1 MQVVNE
7 NTAHFP
13 VPDYRTW
20 FCCTGDAMDVY
31 WQISFLWECIWYPV
45 SSRSF
50 KPCTFWFAPVLRS
63 GGDILTALPDKN
75 TLNNIILI
83 AAIASFII
91 SEVLIYLFS
100 GDFNVILAHLL
111 YFPILLGAFRFPRQA
126 VLISVVVGLG
136 YVAVVGLFFL
146 TDIIELI
153 PMMTQFY
160 VYVSLT
166 VVVSSLS
173 MKMRMHEQRY
183 RNVFDNS
190 GNGICVLNGK
200 TGKIIE
206 QNDQCRILMDQMGY
220 SGNES
225 PDILRNNP
233 SLLEFLNRMRN
244 GEVVQGDEFSHNA
257 ADGSQTDLMIFAAPL
272 PDGNIAVNIVDITER
287 KNAER
292 KIAEREEIFHFLTDN
307 MVDPSLVFDE
317 EGKILFGN
325 GAAVRMSGLGTEAV
339 LKTKHVQD
347 FLISEASYQLHDGDN
362 GVVGVDNTFRGTFDI
377 KTFDGRLLCVEGL
390 GKAITFH
397 GVTGTIVTFR
407 DITLQKEAEFRTSIQ
422 RDLGIGLASTGS
434 IERAS
439 ALSLSA
445 AMKVAGLDWG
455 GLYLSP
461 APGDA
466 FYLISDENRAGTTA
480 FPVPPSIP
488 VDSEVGR
495 VISRG
500 EPVYDPTPPFEWEP
514 LADIQPDGNRA
525 LGFVP
530 LRGPDR
536 TIGCIIT
543 GSHERDEIS
552 PEIQAEL
559 DTIAAQ
565 VGNAIARIQ
574 AEAVSRESRK
584 NLQVLFDSL
593 DDFLF
598 VCDVGGHILYTNQV
612 VESRLGY
619 RVDELVQMH
628 ISEMHAPEIKDE
640 VRQHCDVVLAGQ
652 IHVFSLPLMTK
663 DGEMIPVETKVS
675 KGVWGAEPAVF
686 GISRDISERIR
697 GETALRNRD
706 AILDAVSYSAAHFL
720 GDATWD
726 AHITDVLQ
734 RLGEATQSSRAF
746 VFQNVSDPASGALH
760 AQNHGV
766 WSAEGVQSLRDV
778 ESLRDVCYADRFGRW
793 EDVLSRGGLISGN
806 VCDFPDEERA
816 FFEPYDIRSFM
827 VVPVFVDR
835 EWWGFVGFYDCG
847 SEREWTQAEI
857 DALGTASG
865 IIGAAIRRTLTDEV
879 FRNPVEQSLVCTYIL
894 QDGTLRYVNPRGA
907 DIFGYE
913 RNAPP
918 IGSDFGRFIHPD
930 DLPAVEK
937 NVRELLSDATGSA
950 HTEFRGITQ
959 SGEVICCE
967 TYGTSINYM
976 GAPAIVGT
984 LLDITERRRSE
995 ERIAHLHQVILAV
1008 RNVNE
1013 LLIREKNPERL
1024 VKEVCRTLTETRG
1037 YYSASIFLFE
1047 GDYVLLQTSQ
1057 VGRDDT
1063 FLQEVR
1069 VISRDDL
1076 KPCCHEVLSSPGVF
1090 ACRSPDEWCENQFVV
1105 PDDREYGQ
1113 MSARLAHDGEIY
1125 GLLSISLPC
1134 DLATDPEEQEVFLE
1148 VAGDIA
1154 FSLHSISLEEER
1166 RRTEQE
1172 LRIKNNAIAS
1182 SISGIVIFDLN
1193 GIVTYAND
1201 AAVVLWGYDSP
1212 DEMPGL
1218 SMNELLAQRIQGSS
1232 LLGSLYETG
1241 AFIGEIEAIK
1251 KDGSFF
1257 IGQAYAS
1264 DIIDEQ
1270 GHPVCLMA
1278 SVMDV
1283 TETRRAQEALEYSE
1297 TLYRTIF
1304 GNSGTALAVLE
1315 EDGVISLANPTL
1327 ETLFGYPLDEV
1338 EKHLRWD
1345 AFVAKQDCE
1354 RIQEYFSAESAG
1366 EMHESGYFEVE
1377 MHDRAGNPLYGYIS
1391 IDPIQGTPRYV
1402 ISFVDITEQKNYEK
1416 QIKDSLDEKSVL
1428 LMEVHHRVKNNLQII
1443 SGLIKLQSLTIQDGE
1458 ALSSLRECENRIMTM
1473 SLVHESLYQS
1483 ENLAQINARNHLE
1496 RLASNILHSE
1506 TNASHISLEID
1517 VEDLY
1522 LNLDTA
1528 IPCSLIV
1535 NELLTNSVKYAF
1547 DEETCG
1553 TILLSLHRDPEG
1565 ILTLVVADTGRGLS
1579 PDFDINR
1586 ATSLGLK
1593 LVVRLIHSQLKGTLE
1608 VDGANGATFTLRFPE
1623 KKKS

>member
-1 MQVVNE
+1 M
-7 NTAHFP
+7 
-13 VPDYRTW
+13 
-20 FCCTGDAMDVY
+20 
-31 WQISFLWECIWYPV
+31 ISL
-45 SSRSF
+45 SN
-50 KPCTFWFAPVLRS
+50 
-63 GGDILTALPDKN
+63 KN
-75 TLNNIILI
+75 TLNNIILG

-91 SEVLIYLFS
+91 SEVLIYQFS
-100 GDFNVILAHLL
+100 GDINVILAHLL
-111 YFPILLGAFRFPRQA
+111 YFPILLGAFKYPRQA

-146 TDIIELI
+146 SDIIEFI

-173 MKMRMHEQRY
+173 MKMRMQEQRY
-183 RNVFDNS
+183 RNVFNNS
-190 GNGICVLNGK
+190 GNGICVLDGT
-200 TGKIIE
+200 TGNIIE
-206 QNDQCRILMDQMGY
+206 QNDQCRILLDKMGC

-225 PDILRNNP
+225 VVLCRDNP
-233 SLLEFLNRMRN
+233 VLKGFLDRMRN
-244 GEVVQGDEFSHNA
+244 GEEVQGDEFSHYA
-257 ADGSQTDLMIFAAPL
+257 ADGSRTDLMIFAAPL
-272 PDGNIAVNIVDITER
+272 PDGNIAVNVADITEK

-292 KIAEREEIFHFLTDN
+292 IIAEREEIFHFLADN
-307 MVDPSLVFDE
+307 MVDPSLVFNE

-325 GAAVRMSGLGTEAV
+325 RAAVLISGLGTEEA
-339 LKTKHVQD
+339 LRAKNVQD
-347 FLISEASYQLHDGDN
+347 FLISEASYQMLDGPD
-362 GVVGVDNTFRGTFDI
+362 GAKGAGNTFWGTFEI
-377 KTFDGRLLCVEGL
+377 KTFDGRLLCVEGR

-397 GVTGTIVTFR
+397 GDAGTIVTFR
-407 DITLQKEAEFRTSIQ
+407 DITLQKQAEYRTSIQ

-461 APGDA
+461 AQDDA
-466 FYLISDENRAGTTA
+466 FFLTSKENRTGTTA
-480 FPVPPSIP
+480 IPVPSSIP
-488 VDSEVGR
+488 VDSKVGR

-500 EPVYDPTPPFEWEP
+500 ESVYDPAPPFDGGSG
-514 LADIQPDGNRA
+514 AGIQPDKKCA
-525 LGFVP
+525 LGVVP
-530 LRGPDR
+530 LRDSER
-536 TIGCIIT
+536 TIGCIIL
-543 GSHERDEIS
+543 GSYKLDEIP
-552 PEIQAEL
+552 PETQTEL

-565 VGNAIARIQ
+565 AGNAIARIQ
-574 AEAVSRESRK
+574 AETISQENRK

-598 VCDVGGHILYTNQV
+598 VCDAGGHILYANQV
-612 VESRLGY
+612 VEGRLGY
-619 RVDELVQMH
+619 SADELMQMH
-628 ISEMHAPEIKDE
+628 ISEMHSADVKEEVRRHCDE
-640 VRQHCDVVLAGQ
+640 VMAG
-652 IHVFSLPLMTK
+652 HLDVFSLPLLTK
-663 DGEMIPVETKVS
+663 NGEMIPVETKAS
-675 KGVWGAEPAVF
+675 EGVWGAEPSIIA
-686 GISRDISERIR
+686 ISRDISERIR
-697 GETALRNRD
+697 GDTALRNRD

-734 RLGEATQSSRAF
+734 RLGKATRSSRSF
-746 VFQNVSDPASGALH
+746 VFQNAIDTETGRLCTHNMGFWTADGILPLPD
-760 AQNHGV
+760 
-766 WSAEGVQSLRDV
+766 ETTLRNI
-778 ESLRDVCYADRFGRW
+778 CYADGFGRW
-793 EDVLSRGGLISGN
+793 VDVLSRGEPLSGN
-806 VCDFPDEERA
+806 VCDFPDAERD
-816 FFEPYDIRSFM
+816 FFEPHNIRSFM
-827 VVPVFVDR
+827 VVPVLVDKA
-835 EWWGFVGFYDCG
+835 WWGFIGFYDCEC
-847 SEREWTQAEI
+847 ERDWTKTEV
-857 DALGTASG
+857 DALQMAAD
-865 IIGAAIRRTLTDEV
+865 IIGAAIQRTWTDEV

-894 QDGTLRYVNPRGA
+894 QDGKLRYVNPRGGE
-907 DIFGYE
+907 IFGYGSD
-913 RNAPP
+913 ALP
-918 IGSDFGRFIHPD
+918 IGSDLCRFIHPD

-937 NVRELLSDATGSA
+937 YVRELESDNTGSA
-950 HTEFRGITQ
+950 HYEFRGITK
-959 SGEVICCE
+959 GGDEICCE
-967 TYGTSINYM
+967 AYGTPIYYM

-984 LLDITERRRSE
+984 LLDITERKHSE

-1047 GDYVLLQTSQ
+1047 GDFVLLQTSQ
-1057 VGRDDT
+1057 VGEDDA

-1069 VISRDDL
+1069 VMSRSDL
-1076 KPCCHEVLSSPGVF
+1076 KPCCNEVISSPGVF
-1090 ACRSPDEWCENQFVV
+1090 AGINSEEWCENQFIV

-1113 MSARLAHDGEIY
+1113 MSARLAHDEEIY

-1148 VAGDIA
+1148 VAADIGFA
-1154 FSLHSISLEEER
+1154 LHGISLEEER

-1172 LRIKNNAIAS
+1172 LRIKDNAIAS

-1212 DEMPGL
+1212 DEMPGR
-1218 SMNELLAQRIQGSS
+1218 SINELLTGRFQGSS
-1232 LLGSLYETG
+1232 LIGSLYETG
-1241 AFIGEIEAIK
+1241 AYVGEIEAKK
-1251 KDGSFF
+1251 KDGSSF

-1264 DIIDEQ
+1264 DIIDSQ
-1270 GHPVCLMA
+1270 GRPMCLMA
-1278 SVMDV
+1278 SVVDV
-1283 TETRRAQEALEYSE
+1283 TETKCAQEALQYSE

-1327 ETLFGYPLDEV
+1327 GTLFGYPLDEV
-1338 EKHLRWD
+1338 EEHLRWD
-1345 AFVAKQDCE
+1345 TFVAEQDCG
-1354 RIQEYFSAESAG
+1354 RIREYFSDGSGG
-1366 EMHESGYFEVE
+1366 EKQESGYFEVE
-1377 MHDRAGNPLYGYIS
+1377 MRDCAGNPLYGYIS
-1391 IDPIQGTPRYV
+1391 IDPIRGTSRSV
-1402 ISFVDITEQKNYEK
+1402 ISFVDITELKNYEK

-1443 SGLIKLQSLTIQDGE
+1443 SGLIKLQALSIGDSV
-1458 ALSSLRECENRIMTM
+1458 ALSSLKECENRIMTM

-1483 ENLAQINARNHLE
+1483 ENLAQINAREHFE

-1506 TNASHISLEID
+1506 TNTSHISLEVD
-1517 VEDLY
+1517 VDDIY
-1522 LNLDTA
+1522 LDLDTA

-1547 DEETCG
+1547 EGDLEG
-1553 TILLSLHRDPEG
+1553 SIRISLHRDADRM
-1565 ILTLVVADTGRGLS
+1565 LTLVVADTGRGLP

-1593 LVVRLIHSQLKGTLE
+1593 LVARLIGSQLKGTLAVDG
-1608 VDGANGATFTLRFPE
+1608 VDGAAFTLRFPE